1 MIGPLQSFIL
11 KLGAALRSRWY
22 LRVLCYALIAAAVFA
37 VWLLMDGEG
46 VAFVYSEF

>member
-11 KLGAALRSRWY
+11 KVGAALRSRWY
-22 LRVLCYALIAAAVFA
+22 WRVVCYALIVAAIFA
-37 VWLLMDGEG
+37 VWLLMDGNG